1 MMIAFR
7 HRHRKLEVIKSS
19 LTVSF
24 APIRFPP
31 PSAVSS
37 SRSLRS
43 FVRKRLHLIPDSVQ
57 FPSTPLPLSLPYIPL
72 SLCECSFRRR
82 LLEFMD
88 MAFNPTNWW
97 TIVYSSSPPNGATT
111 QQRRRRKRGMPGE
124 FGGQVARILRCWS
137 RKSGPR
143 SSCPWIV
150 SRIAM
155 DGIRTPDRTRLPP
168 RAIRGSAA
176 PPSAASVANEAIN
189 NRQ

>member
-19 LTVSF
+19 SLTVSF

-31 PSAVSS
+31 PAAAVDPFVHSFESDSIS
-37 SRSLRS
+37 SRILSNFHR
-43 FVRKRLHLIPDSVQ
+43 
-57 FPSTPLPLSLPYIPL
+57 PLSSESSPSLSANARFAGGYWNLWIWPL
-72 SLCECSFRRR
+72 TQPTGGRLSTAVVHRTARRR
-82 LLEFMD
+82 
-88 MAFNPTNWW
+88 
-97 TIVYSSSPPNGATT
+97 SGGG
-111 QQRRRRKRGMPGE
+111 RRRKRGMPGE
-124 FGGQVARILRCWS
+124 FGVQVARILRCWS

-150 SRIAM
+150 SRIAV
-155 DGIRTPDRTRLPP
+155 DGIRTPNRTRLPP

>member
-31 PSAVSS
+31 QTLRPSLPQHC

-57 FPSTPLPLSLPYIPL
+57 FPSTPLPYIPL

-97 TIVYSSSPPNGATT
+97 TIVYSSSPRNGAT
-111 QQRRRRKRGMPGE
+111 
-124 FGGQVARILRCWS
+124 
-137 RKSGPR
+137 
-143 SSCPWIV
+143 
-150 SRIAM
+150 
-155 DGIRTPDRTRLPP
+155 
-168 RAIRGSAA
+168 AA
-176 PPSAASVANEAIN
+176 AEEV
-189 NRQ
+189 